1 MPSLNNKNIT
11 EEHLTVVIGN
21 VHELQ
26 VLGGPS
32 YQLGTY
38 RKLGDIIADLI
49 TDLLR
54 SWQCVDPVIN
64 LTFDTTASNTGHIT
78 QPV

>member
-1 MPSLNNKNIT
+1 MPSLHNKNIT
-11 EEHLTVVIGN
+11 EERLTVVIGN

-26 VLGGPS
+26 VLGVPS